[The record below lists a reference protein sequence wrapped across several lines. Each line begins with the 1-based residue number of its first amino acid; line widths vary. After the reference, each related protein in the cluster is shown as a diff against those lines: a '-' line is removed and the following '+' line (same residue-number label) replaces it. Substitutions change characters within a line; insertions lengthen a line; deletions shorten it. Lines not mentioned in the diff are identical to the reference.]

1 MTKVPIYTADKTAYH
16 KHRKLS
22 NIPPAWAALLAGRLL
37 FFRRPLT
44 NREAG
49 VSWAV
54 RKADG
59 REETIMRG
67 KKMSQAMAFIV
78 LFGIVSLFSDM
89 THEGASSIRGAYL
102 ALLGASAGTIGF
114 ISGLGE
120 LVGYSMR
127 YVFGKLTDKSKH
139 YWPMTIAGYVLDVL
153 AVPALALVGEHGW
166 IWACALLVI
175 QRMGKAIK
183 KPAKDTIMSFAASQE
198 GVGKSFGIQEV
209 LDQIGAFLGPVL
221 LYVVMLLK
229 TGGTTFQ
236 VYATCFAVLAIPGAI
251 TLILLLVTRRKFP
264 NPEHFE
270 PEPKEYVPF
279 HMKKEFILYI
289 AGISL
294 FAFGFIDYSI
304 IIMHVSRTF
313 TGVAA
318 GLRETGSLI
327 SSGTLPLL
335 YAGAMLVD
343 AVAALF
349 FGLLYDKKGVRA
361 LVWST
366 VLSAPFAIFVFAGH
380 SAASLLVGIA
390 LWGVGMG
397 AQESI
402 LKAAVSSMVPKA
414 SRATGYGV
422 FECAFGVFWFLGS
435 WLLGVLYDV
444 SIPAMIAVS
453 VAAQLAAIPLYI
465 ASSRQQL
472 TANP

>member
-1 MTKVPIYTADKTAYH
+1 M
-16 KHRKLS
+16 
-22 NIPPAWAALLAGRLL
+22 L
-37 FFRRPLT
+37 F
-44 NREAG
+44 
-49 VSWAV
+49 
-54 RKADG
+54 
-59 REETIMRG
+59 I
-67 KKMSQAMAFIV
+67 I

-102 ALLGASAGTIGF
+102 SLLGASAATIGF

-127 YVFGKLTDKSKH
+127 YVFGKLTDKSKQ
-139 YWPMTIAGYVLDVL
+139 YWPMTIAGYVLDII

-166 IWACALLVI
+166 IAACVLLVI

-198 GVGKSFGIQEV
+198 GVGKSCGIQEV
-209 LDQIGAFLGPVL
+209 LDQIGAFIGPVL
-221 LYVVMLLK
+221 LYLVMLFK
-229 TGGTTFQ
+229 TEGTTFEI
-236 VYATCFAVLAIPGAI
+236 YSTCFAVLAIPGVI
-251 TLILLLVTRRKFP
+251 TLILLIVTRCKFP
-264 NPEHFE
+264 DPEHFE

-279 HMKKEFILYI
+279 KIKKEFILYI

-304 IIMHVSRTF
+304 IIMHVSRTYSHL
-313 TGVAA
+313 AS
-318 GLRETGSLI
+318 GLSETSALVSTGS
-327 SSGTLPLL
+327 LPLL

-349 FGLLYDKKGVRA
+349 FGMMYDKNGVKA

-366 VLSAPFAIFVFAGH
+366 VISAPFAVFVFAFD
-380 SAASLLVGIA
+380 SVPMLLIGVA

-402 LKAAVSSMVPKA
+402 LKAAVTSMVPKA

-422 FECAFGVFWFLGS
+422 FECSFGAFWFLGS
-435 WLLGVLYDV
+435 WLMGVLYDV

-453 VAAQLAAIPLYI
+453 VIAQLATIPLYI
-465 ASSRQQL
+465 GSSML
-472 TANP
+472 MKKDE

>member
-1 MTKVPIYTADKTAYH
+1 METNN
-16 KHRKLS
+16 RK
-22 NIPPAWAALLAGRLL
+22 
-37 FFRRPLT
+37 
-44 NREAG
+44 
-49 VSWAV
+49 
-54 RKADG
+54 
-59 REETIMRG
+59 

-102 ALLGASAGTIGF
+102 SLLGASAATIGF
-114 ISGLGE
+114 VSGLGE
-120 LVGYSMR
+120 LIGYSMR
-127 YVFGKLTDKSKH
+127 YVFGKLTDRSKK
-139 YWPMTIAGYVLDVL
+139 YWSMTIAGYVLDIA
-153 AVPALALVGEHGW
+153 AVPLLALVGEHGW
-166 IWACALLVI
+166 VAACALLVV

-198 GVGKSFGIQEV
+198 GVGRSFGIQEV

-221 LYVVMLLK
+221 LYLVMLFK
-229 TGGTTFQ
+229 TDGTTFE
-236 VYATCFAVLAIPGAI
+236 VYAACFAVLAIPGAI
-251 TLILLLVTRRKFP
+251 TLVLLIITRCKFP

-270 PEPKEYVPF
+270 PEPKEFVPF
-279 HMKKEFILYI
+279 KMKKEFILYI

-304 IIMHVSRTF
+304 IIMHVSRTYSHL
-313 TGVAA
+313 AS
-318 GLRETGSLI
+318 GLSETTSLV
-327 SSGTLPLL
+327 STGTLPLL

-349 FGLLYDKKGVRA
+349 FGLMYDKKGVKA

-366 VLSAPFAIFVFAGH
+366 VISAPFAVFVFA
-380 SAASLLVGIA
+380 SDSVPMLLLGIA

-402 LKAAVSSMVPKA
+402 LKAAVTSMVPKA
-414 SRATGYGV
+414 SRATGYGI
-422 FECAFGVFWFLGS
+422 FECSFGAFWFLGS

-465 ASSRQQL
+465 ASARLHKGS
-472 TANP
+472 AA

>member
-1 MTKVPIYTADKTAYH
+1 MNSGKNK
-16 KHRKLS
+16 K
-22 NIPPAWAALLAGRLL
+22 RL
-37 FFRRPLT
+37 
-44 NREAG
+44 
-49 VSWAV
+49 
-54 RKADG
+54 
-59 REETIMRG
+59 
-67 KKMSQAMAFIV
+67 SQAMRFII

-102 ALLGASAGTIGF
+102 ALLGASAGAIGF
-114 ISGLGE
+114 ASGLGE

-127 YVFGKLTDKSKH
+127 YLFGRLTDRTRQ
-139 YWPMTIAGYVLDVL
+139 YWPMTIAGYVLDII

-166 IWACALLVI
+166 VAACALLII

-198 GVGKSFGIQEV
+198 GTGKSFGLQEL

-221 LYVVMLLK
+221 LYLVMLFR
-229 TGGTTFQ
+229 TEGSTFET
-236 VYATCFAVLAIPGAI
+236 YSLCFAVLAIPGAI
-251 TLILLLVTRRKFP
+251 TLILLLVTKHRFP

-279 HMKKEFILYI
+279 HLKKEFILYI

-304 IIMHVSRTF
+304 VIMHVSRTF
-313 TGVAA
+313 TDLAT
-318 GLRETGSLI
+318 GLAETGSLVT
-327 SSGTLPLL
+327 SGTLPLL

-343 AVAALF
+343 AVAALV
-349 FGLLYDKKGVRA
+349 FGYMYDKMGVKV
-361 LVWST
+361 LVLST
-366 VLSAPFAIFVFAGH
+366 ILSAPFAIFVFAGRTVP
-380 SAASLLVGIA
+380 AVLLGIA

-402 LKAAVSSMVPKA
+402 LKAAVTTMVPKS

-422 FECAFGVFWFLGS
+422 FECSFGVFWFLGS
-435 WLLGVLYDV
+435 WLLGVLYDI

-453 VAAQLAAIPLYI
+453 VIAQLAAIPLYL
-465 ASSRQQL
+465 ASSACVRKK
-472 TANP
+472 

>member
-1 MTKVPIYTADKTAYH
+1 MKDK
-16 KHRKLS
+16 KKKKL
-22 NIPPAWAALLAGRLL
+22 
-37 FFRRPLT
+37 
-44 NREAG
+44 
-49 VSWAV
+49 
-54 RKADG
+54 
-59 REETIMRG
+59 
-67 KKMSQAMAFIV
+67 SQAMLFIL

-120 LVGYSMR
+120 LIGYSMR
-127 YVFGKLTDKSKH
+127 YVFGKLTDKTKK
-139 YWPMTIAGYVLDVL
+139 YWPMTIFGYILDVL

-166 IWACALLVI
+166 IGACMLLVV

-221 LYVVMLLK
+221 LYFVMLLK
-229 TGGTTFQ
+229 TDGTTFQ
-236 VYATCFAVLAIPGAI
+236 VYSACFAYLAVPGAI
-251 TLILLLVTRRKFP
+251 TIILLLVTRYKFP

-270 PEPKEYVPF
+270 PAPKEYVPF
-279 HMKKEFILYI
+279 KMKKEFILYI

-294 FAFGFIDYSI
+294 FAFGFLDYSM
-304 IIMHVSRTF
+304 IIMHVSKVY
-313 TGVAA
+313 TGLTA
-318 GLRETGSLI
+318 GLYETASLVN
-327 SSGTLPLL
+327 SGTLPLL

-349 FGLLYDKKGVRA
+349 FGLLYDKKGITA

-366 VLSAPFAIFVFAGH
+366 VISAPFAILVFVCH
-380 SAASLLVGIA
+380 SVPMLLLGIA

-402 LKAAVSSMVPKA
+402 LKAAVTGMVPKA
-414 SRATGYGV
+414 SRATGYGI
-422 FECAFGVFWFLGS
+422 FECAFGIFWFLGS
-435 WLLGVLYDV
+435 WLSGVLYDI
-444 SIPAMIAVS
+444 SIPAMAVVS
-453 VAAQLAAIPLYI
+453 VIAQLVAIPLYI
-465 ASSRQQL
+465 GSAKLRKQRG
-472 TANP
+472 

>member
-1 MTKVPIYTADKTAYH
+1 MKNEK
-16 KHRKLS
+16 KKKL
-22 NIPPAWAALLAGRLL
+22 
-37 FFRRPLT
+37 
-44 NREAG
+44 
-49 VSWAV
+49 
-54 RKADG
+54 
-59 REETIMRG
+59 
-67 KKMSQAMAFIV
+67 SQAMLFII
-78 LFGIVSLFSDM
+78 LFGVVSLFSDM

-102 ALLGASAGTIGF
+102 SLLGASAATIGF

-120 LVGYSMR
+120 LIGYSMR
-127 YVFGKLTDKSKH
+127 YVFGKLTDKSKQ
-139 YWPMTIAGYVLDVL
+139 YWPMTIAGYVLDVA

-166 IWACALLVI
+166 VAACALLVV

-221 LYVVMLLK
+221 LYLVMLFK
-229 TGGTTFQ
+229 TDGTTFEI
-236 VYATCFAVLAIPGAI
+236 YSTCFAVLAIPGAV
-251 TLILLLVTRRKFP
+251 TLILLIVTRCRFP

-270 PEPKEYVPF
+270 PEPKEYIPF
-279 HMKKEFILYI
+279 RMKKEFILYI

-304 IIMHVSRTF
+304 IIMHVSRTYSHL
-313 TGVAA
+313 ASD
-318 GLRETGSLI
+318 LSETGALVST
-327 SSGTLPLL
+327 GTLPLL

-349 FGLLYDKKGVRA
+349 FGLMYDKKGVRA

-366 VLSAPFAIFVFAGH
+366 LISAPFAVFVFAFD
-380 SAASLLVGIA
+380 SVPMLLLGVA

-402 LKAAVSSMVPKA
+402 LKAAVTSMVPRA
-414 SRATGYGV
+414 SRATGYGI
-422 FECAFGVFWFLGS
+422 FECAFGAFWFLGS
-435 WLLGVLYDV
+435 WLMGVLYDV

-465 ASSRQQL
+465 SSARLRQK
-472 TANP
+472 AE

>member
-1 MTKVPIYTADKTAYH
+1 METK
-16 KHRKLS
+16 RKQ
-22 NIPPAWAALLAGRLL
+22 
-37 FFRRPLT
+37 
-44 NREAG
+44 
-49 VSWAV
+49 
-54 RKADG
+54 
-59 REETIMRG
+59 
-67 KKMSQAMAFIV
+67 KKYSQAMAFIV

-102 ALLGASAGTIGF
+102 SLLGASAGAIGF

-120 LVGYSMR
+120 LIGYSMR
-127 YVFGKLTDKSKH
+127 YVFGKLTDKTKH

-166 IWACALLVI
+166 VWACALLVV

-221 LYVVMLLK
+221 LYLVLLLQ
-229 TGGTTFQ
+229 TDGSTFTA
-236 VYATCFAVLAIPGAI
+236 YSRCFAVLAIPGAI
-251 TLILLLVTRRKFP
+251 TLVLLLVTRRKFP

-270 PEPKEYVPF
+270 PEPKEFVRF
-279 HMKKEFILYI
+279 RMKKEFVFYI

-304 IIMHVSRTF
+304 IIMHVSRTY
-313 TGVAA
+313 THLAA
-318 GLRETGSLI
+318 GLSETSSLVNT
-327 SSGTLPLL
+327 GTLPLL

-349 FGLLYDKKGVRA
+349 FGLLYDKKGVSA

-366 VLSAPFAIFVFAGH
+366 VLSAPFAIFIFAFQ
-380 SAASLLVGIA
+380 STPMLLIGIA

-402 LKAAVSSMVPKA
+402 LKAAVTTMVPKA

-422 FECAFGVFWFLGS
+422 FECAFGAAWFLGS
-435 WLLGVLYDV
+435 WLLGVLYDHSV
-444 SIPAMIAVS
+444 TAMIVVS
-453 VAAQLAAIPLYI
+453 VAAQLAAIPLYLLS
-465 ASSRQQL
+465 ARQH
-472 TANP
+472 TA

>member
-1 MTKVPIYTADKTAYH
+1 M
-16 KHRKLS
+16 
-22 NIPPAWAALLAGRLL
+22 L
-37 FFRRPLT
+37 F
-44 NREAG
+44 
-49 VSWAV
+49 
-54 RKADG
+54 
-59 REETIMRG
+59 I
-67 KKMSQAMAFIV
+67 I

-102 ALLGASAGTIGF
+102 SLLGASAATIGF

-120 LVGYSMR
+120 LIGYSMR
-127 YVFGKLTDKSKH
+127 YVFGKLTDKSKQ
-139 YWPMTIAGYVLDVL
+139 YWPMTIAGYVLDII

-166 IWACALLVI
+166 IAACVLLVI

-209 LDQIGAFLGPVL
+209 LDQIGAFIGPVL
-221 LYVVMLLK
+221 LYLVMLFK
-229 TGGTTFQ
+229 AEGTTFEI
-236 VYATCFAVLAIPGAI
+236 YSTCFAVLASPGAI
-251 TLILLLVTRRKFP
+251 TLILLIVTRCKFP

-270 PEPKEYVPF
+270 PEPKEYIPF
-279 HMKKEFILYI
+279 KMKKEFILYI

-304 IIMHVSRTF
+304 IIMHVSRTYSHL
-313 TGVAA
+313 AS
-318 GLRETGSLI
+318 GLSETSALVSTGS
-327 SSGTLPLL
+327 LPLL

-349 FGLLYDKKGVRA
+349 FGMMYDKNGVKA

-366 VLSAPFAIFVFAGH
+366 VISAPFAVFVFAFD
-380 SAASLLVGIA
+380 SVPMLLLGVA

-402 LKAAVSSMVPKA
+402 LKAAVTSMVPKA

-422 FECAFGVFWFLGS
+422 FECSFGAFCFLGS
-435 WLLGVLYDV
+435 WLMGVLYDI

-453 VAAQLAAIPLYI
+453 VIAQLAAIPLYI
-465 ASSRQQL
+465 GSSKL
-472 TANP
+472 MKKAE

>member
-1 MTKVPIYTADKTAYH
+1 METNN
-16 KHRKLS
+16 RK
-22 NIPPAWAALLAGRLL
+22 
-37 FFRRPLT
+37 
-44 NREAG
+44 
-49 VSWAV
+49 
-54 RKADG
+54 
-59 REETIMRG
+59 

-102 ALLGASAGTIGF
+102 SLLGASAATIGF
-114 ISGLGE
+114 VSGLGE
-120 LVGYSMR
+120 LIGYSMR
-127 YVFGKLTDKSKH
+127 YVFGKLTDRSKK
-139 YWPMTIAGYVLDVL
+139 YWGMTIAGYVLDIA
-153 AVPALALVGEHGW
+153 AVPLLALVGEHGW
-166 IWACALLVI
+166 VAACALLVVH
-175 QRMGKAIK
+175 RMGKAIK

-221 LYVVMLLK
+221 LYLVMLFK
-229 TGGTTFQ
+229 TDGTTFE
-236 VYATCFAVLAIPGAI
+236 VYAACFAVLAIPGAI
-251 TLILLLVTRRKFP
+251 TLVLLIITRCKFP

-270 PEPKEYVPF
+270 PEPKEFVPF
-279 HMKKEFILYI
+279 KMKKEFILYI

-304 IIMHVSRTF
+304 IIMHVSRTYSHL
-313 TGVAA
+313 AS
-318 GLRETGSLI
+318 GLSETTSLV
-327 SSGTLPLL
+327 STGTLPLL

-349 FGLLYDKKGVRA
+349 FGLMYDNKGVKA

-366 VLSAPFAIFVFAGH
+366 VISAPFAVFVFA
-380 SAASLLVGIA
+380 SDSVPMLLLGIA

-402 LKAAVSSMVPKA
+402 LKAAVTSMVPKA
-414 SRATGYGV
+414 SRATGYGI
-422 FECAFGVFWFLGS
+422 FECSFGAFWFLGS

-465 ASSRQQL
+465 ASARLRKGS
-472 TANP
+472 AA

>member
-1 MTKVPIYTADKTAYH
+1 M
-16 KHRKLS
+16 S
-22 NIPPAWAALLAGRLL
+22 N
-37 FFRRPLT
+37 
-44 NREAG
+44 
-49 VSWAV
+49 
-54 RKADG
+54 K
-59 REETIMRG
+59 

-120 LVGYSMR
+120 LIGYSMR
-127 YVFGKLTDKSKH
+127 YVFGKLTDRSKC
-139 YWPMTIAGYVLDVL
+139 YWPMTIAGYVLDII

-166 IWACALLVI
+166 VAACALLVV

-221 LYVVMLLK
+221 LYLVLLLRQD
-229 TGGTTFQ
+229 GSAFDA
-236 VYATCFAVLAIPGAI
+236 YARCFAFLAIPGAV
-251 TLILLLVTRRKFP
+251 TLVLLLITRSKFP

-279 HMKKEFILYI
+279 KMKKEFLLYI

-304 IIMHVSRTF
+304 IIMHVSRVYAHL
-313 TGVAA
+313 GSALA
-318 GLRETGSLI
+318 ETTELVN
-327 SSGTLPLL
+327 SGTLPLL

-343 AVAALF
+343 AVAALV
-349 FGLLYDKKGVRA
+349 FGLLYDKNGVRA

-366 VLSAPFAIFVFAGH
+366 LLSAPFAIFIFAFN
-380 SAASLLVGIA
+380 SVPMLLLGVA

-402 LKAAVSSMVPKA
+402 LKAAVTSMVPKT

-422 FECAFGVFWFLGS
+422 FECAFGAFWFLGS

-444 SIPAMIAVS
+444 SIPAMIVVS
-453 VAAQLAAIPLYI
+453 VLAQLAAIPFYI
-465 ASSRQQL
+465 ASNRL
-472 TANP
+472 HNA

>member
-1 MTKVPIYTADKTAYH
+1 M
-16 KHRKLS
+16 
-22 NIPPAWAALLAGRLL
+22 L
-37 FFRRPLT
+37 F
-44 NREAG
+44 
-49 VSWAV
+49 
-54 RKADG
+54 
-59 REETIMRG
+59 I
-67 KKMSQAMAFIV
+67 I

-102 ALLGASAGTIGF
+102 SLLGASAATIGF

-120 LVGYSMR
+120 LIGYSMR
-127 YVFGKLTDKSKH
+127 YVFGKLTDKSKQ
-139 YWPMTIAGYVLDVL
+139 YWPMTIAGYVLDII

-166 IWACALLVI
+166 IAACVLLVI

-209 LDQIGAFLGPVL
+209 LDQIGAFIGPVL
-221 LYVVMLLK
+221 LYLVMLFK
-229 TGGTTFQ
+229 TEGTTFEI
-236 VYATCFAVLAIPGAI
+236 YSTCFAVLAIPGAI
-251 TLILLLVTRRKFP
+251 TLILLIVTRCKFP

-279 HMKKEFILYI
+279 KMKKEFILYI

-304 IIMHVSRTF
+304 IIMHVSRTYSHL
-313 TGVAA
+313 AS
-318 GLRETGSLI
+318 GLSETSALVSTGS
-327 SSGTLPLL
+327 LPLL

-349 FGLLYDKKGVRA
+349 FGMMYDKNGVKA

-366 VLSAPFAIFVFAGH
+366 VISAPFAVFVFAFD
-380 SAASLLVGIA
+380 SVPMLLLGVA

-402 LKAAVSSMVPKA
+402 LKAAVTSMVPKA

-422 FECAFGVFWFLGS
+422 FECSFGAFWFLGS
-435 WLLGVLYDV
+435 WLMGVLYDI

-453 VAAQLAAIPLYI
+453 VIAQLAAIPLYI
-465 ASSRQQL
+465 GSSKL
-472 TANP
+472 MKKAE